1 MTVPASVRDFA
12 DTAYGVSVGA
22 VAGGSARMPVMTTVM
37 RQNAMTVSAQR
48 KAM

>member
-1 MTVPASVRDFA
+1 MSATTSVRA
-12 DTAYGVSVGA
+12 CVVPYGASVGA
-22 VAGGSARMPVMTTVM
+22 VVGGSARMPVITTVM